1 MSDMNIDDWGID
13 DIEELIGV
21 NQTSTYEE
29 IISATK
35 QLINRARAQGNDEY
49 VKFIANAA
57 EKLIN
62 NYSNEN
68 VNQYNIDHEENDE
81 DDNNTITDETI
92 MNQKQYFDDD
102 DKNQSNKVTDRNNKV
117 KLFDDDTHFQMKK
130 KRLGVNQSY
139 EVPVVQGTINPMQK
153 NVLTKTVVI
162 NSNYRPILFPYAN
175 SDLNKPS
182 FNTDFTVTLSET
194 LHNVVSIELYSI
206 QIPRTWYNI
215 DSYTG
220 NNSFSIYNSTNFT
233 EKFIITIPS
242 GNYNEDFSNVSNF
255 EKLIN
260 GKILEKIPSG
270 ELSLKWDSAS
280 KYRFYFNNTD
290 LSNNYT
296 IEFYNPKGF
305 IDSSGNGA
313 SCTTT
318 SYPNNSLGW
327 TLGFRTTPDEDN
339 IVYIDVEKAQSN
351 LNPSREY
358 AEAYP
363 KMFGSHNAFIVLD
376 DFNKNRQSRGV
387 VGASDITTKISIP
400 TYASNDN
407 VGCDSSTNK
416 PSYLK
421 TAPRRLTQA
430 QLYTINSIV
439 DDREQ
444 MRFRTPAPTT
454 NDVLAVIPLTS
465 NVEYGQMILR
475 YGVDLSVNKRVYFG
489 PVDIDRLHVKLLDDN
504 GIPINLN
511 GSDWSFSF
519 NVNYLYQY

>member
-1 MSDMNIDDWGID
+1 MSDIDINIDDWGID

-21 NQTSTYEE
+21 TQSSTYDD
-29 IISATK
+29 IISASK

-57 EKLIN
+57 EKLLKNYNKEDN
-62 NYSNEN
+62 NY
-68 VNQYNIDHEENDE
+68 EENE
-81 DDNNTITDETI
+81 ENNNNTITDETI
-92 MNQKQYFDDD
+92 INQKQYFDDD
-102 DKNQSNKVTDRNNKV
+102 DKNQSDKVTNRNNQV
-117 KLFDDDTHFQMKK
+117 KIFDDNTHFQMKQ
-130 KRLGVNQSY
+130 KRLGINQSY
-139 EVPVVQGTINPMQK
+139 DVPVVQGTINPMLQ

-162 NSNYRPILFPYAN
+162 NSKYRPILFPYAK

-220 NNSFSIYNSTNFT
+220 NNCFAIYKNKVSQ
-233 EKFIITIPS
+233 EIITIPP
-242 GNYNEDFSNVSNF
+242 GNYPDDFKTFSDF
-255 EKLIN
+255 ITT
-260 GKILEKIPSG
+260 KISDG
-270 ELSLKWDSAS
+270 NLSLKWDGERE
-280 KYRFYFNNTD
+280 YRFYFENTD
-290 LSNNYT
+290 LSDNYT
-296 IEFYNPKGF
+296 IEFYNPTGF
-305 IDSSGNGA
+305 KDSSSNCA
-313 SCTTT
+313 SCKTT
-318 SYPNNSLGW
+318 SYQNNSLGW
-327 TLGFRTTPDEDN
+327 TLGFRTTPNEDN
-339 IVYIDVEKAQSN
+339 IVSIDVEKAQSN
-351 LNPSREY
+351 SNPSTEY

-363 KMFGSHNAFIVLD
+363 EMFGSHNAFIVVD

-387 VGASDITTKISIP
+387 VGASDITTKLSIP

-407 VGCDSSTNK
+407 VGCDNSNNIF
-416 PSYLK
+416 YFK

-430 QLYTINSIV
+430 QLFTINSIV
-439 DDREQ
+439 DDRHPT
-444 MRFRTPAPTT
+444 RFRTPAPTT

-465 NVEYGQMILR
+465 EVEQGRRIVR
-475 YGVDLSVNKRVYFG
+475 YGKDLSVNKRVYFG

>member
-1 MSDMNIDDWGID
+1 MSDIDINIDDWNID

-21 NQTSTYEE
+21 TQSSTYDD
-29 IISATK
+29 IISASK

-57 EKLIN
+57 EKLLK

-92 MNQKQYFDDD
+92 INQKQYFDDD
-102 DKNQSNKVTDRNNKV
+102 DKNQSDKVTNRNNQV
-117 KLFDDDTHFQMKK
+117 KIFDDNTHFQMKQ
-130 KRLGVNQSY
+130 KRLGINQSY
-139 EVPVVQGTINPMQK
+139 DVPVVQGTINPMQQ

-162 NSNYRPILFPYAN
+162 NSKYRPILFPYAD

-220 NNSFSIYNSTNFT
+220 NNCFAIYKNEDNTP
-233 EKFIITIPS
+233 FIITIPP
-242 GNYNEDFSNVSNF
+242 GNYPDDFNTFSVF
-255 EKLIN
+255 ITK
-260 GKILEKIPSG
+260 KILEKIPIG
-270 ELSLKWDSAS
+270 NLSLKWDGTNE
-280 KYRFYFNNTD
+280 YRFNFENTHPSD
-290 LSNNYT
+290 NYT
-296 IEFYNPKGF
+296 IEFYNPTGF
-305 IDSSGNGA
+305 KDSSSNCA
-313 SCTTT
+313 SCKTT
-318 SYPNNSLGW
+318 SYQNNSLGW
-327 TLGFRTTPDEDN
+327 TLGFRTTPNEDN
-339 IVYIDVEKAQSN
+339 IVSIEVKSEDTAYAQ
-351 LNPSREY
+351 
-358 AEAYP
+358 AYP
-363 KMFGSHNAFIVLD
+363 EMFGSHNAFIVVD

-387 VGASDITTKISIP
+387 VGATDITTKLSIP

-407 VGCDSSTNK
+407 VGCDNSNNI
-416 PSYLK
+416 SYFK

-430 QLYTINSIV
+430 QLFTINSIV
-439 DDREQ
+439 DDRHST
-444 MRFRTPAPTT
+444 RFRTPAPTT

-465 NVEYGQMILR
+465 EVEQGRRIVR
-475 YGVDLSVNKRVYFG
+475 YGKDLSVNKRVYFG

-511 GSDWSFSF
+511 GSDWSFTF